1 MRPARTHRHI
11 IVPEKWEQI
20 PHGDWIKAEFEGFI
34 TQQCQKMFGYH
45 LVKIG
50 ALSAALDCSCSPIR
64 HQCALENQDN
74 TNAQSIIGDPQD
86 IPLKT
91 ACIDLCILA
100 HTLDFSADPHQT
112 LREVD
117 GF

>member
-50 ALSAALDCSCSPIR
+50 ALSAALDAAARLFAINV
-64 HQCALENQDN
+64 L
-74 TNAQSIIGDPQD
+74 
-86 IPLKT
+86 
-91 ACIDLCILA
+91 
-100 HTLDFSADPHQT
+100 
-112 LREVD
+112 
-117 GF
+117 